1 MNLLETFQFEVMSSR
16 IIVALRQRYLHGGG
30 LQWVLSEP
38 LAIVFLID
46 GEALLTFLWFITQW
60 S

>member
-1 MNLLETFQFEVMSSR
+1 MDLLETFQSEVMSSR

-38 LAIVFLID
+38 LAIVR
-46 GEALLTFLWFITQW
+46 Q
-60 S
+60 